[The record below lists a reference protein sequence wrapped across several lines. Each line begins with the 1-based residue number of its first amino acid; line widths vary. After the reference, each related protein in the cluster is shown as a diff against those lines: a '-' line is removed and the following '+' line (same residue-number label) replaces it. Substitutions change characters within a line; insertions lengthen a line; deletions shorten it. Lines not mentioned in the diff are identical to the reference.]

1 MWLIWDAAGL
11 PRRAHGACAFA
22 IMKQRACGRKH
33 GGAAAPAEALRGCA
47 VGRPTSFLFVDGV
60 MLASR
65 AAAVLI
71 GGDARADISSLVLQN
86 LAIRPSR
93 RRAPAAGRPVR
104 RPRPNRRGAGAERR
118 RAACRGLAIQLRDEG
133 HISAVQVT
141 NVTMEVQFYD
151 GDGAGGGEPI
161 HVTALPRTTLTK
173 VPPPPRAGVQ
183 DRVRV
188 AGCARKPRK
197 RPTWR
202 ATRGAAPQ
210 VGAVRNVAFVNVSAQ
225 AEAGAVIAGSE
236 ESTIDALSLEG
247 VRLELRRRTALPGG
261 TRDLRPGLRGVVRD
275 VPVAAVFVE
284 WANHVHLADAAV
296 RCPAPACARGA
307 GAARALPAPC
317 RSERA
322 VDRPACAQVV
332 WGQPAR
338 PEWGQALEVAPRT
351 VHSLSVQVPSRPRPC
366 RVAPL
371 CHRRRAAVC
380 ANAHSI
386 SCRHG
391 DPGRQGLTVHD
402 ESAHPRT
409 DAPAGPGA
417 PGAGGLAARVLDWAH
432 GVRANLRAGH
442 SAFLSMRENAA
453 AGVQARARPGRRRLS
468 GVGALWG
475 AVAGLRKF
483 MVCVCAGPARG
494 VLGVDRACGGDRR
507 GLCRPAAVQVL
518 ASRAHGARRA
528 RTPCKGGGL
537 GSPRPGRPGCRAGRA
552 CQEAVCRSDC
562 SGWQQE
568 VCAVARLTV
577 T

>member
-1 MWLIWDAAGL
+1 
-11 PRRAHGACAFA
+11 
-22 IMKQRACGRKH
+22 MKQRACGRKH

-86 LAIRPSR
+86 IAILPSR
-93 RRAPAAGRPVR
+93 RRAPAAGRPAR

-296 RCPAPACARGA
+296 RCAPRLRARKARGHHASSAGHSGRPACVRAGGMGRA
-307 GAARALPAPC
+307 GAAR
-317 RSERA
+317 
-322 VDRPACAQVV
+322 V
-332 WGQPAR
+332 
-338 PEWGQALEVAPRT
+338 
-351 VHSLSVQVPSRPRPC
+351 
-366 RVAPL
+366 
-371 CHRRRAAVC
+371 
-380 ANAHSI
+380 
-386 SCRHG
+386 
-391 DPGRQGLTVHD
+391 
-402 ESAHPRT
+402 
-409 DAPAGPGA
+409 GPGA
-417 PGAGGLAARVLDWAH
+417 
-432 GVRANLRAGH
+432 
-442 SAFLSMRENAA
+442 
-453 AGVQARARPGRRRLS
+453 
-468 GVGALWG
+468 
-475 AVAGLRKF
+475 
-483 MVCVCAGPARG
+483 
-494 VLGVDRACGGDRR
+494 
-507 GLCRPAAVQVL
+507 
-518 ASRAHGARRA
+518 
-528 RTPCKGGGL
+528 
-537 GSPRPGRPGCRAGRA
+537 
-552 CQEAVCRSDC
+552 
-562 SGWQQE
+562 
-568 VCAVARLTV
+568 
-577 T
+577 